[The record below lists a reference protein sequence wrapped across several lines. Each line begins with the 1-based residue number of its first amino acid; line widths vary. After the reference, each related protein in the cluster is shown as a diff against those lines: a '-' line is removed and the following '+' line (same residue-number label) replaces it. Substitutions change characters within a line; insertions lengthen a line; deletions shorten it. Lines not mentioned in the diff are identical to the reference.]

1 MWRYTQLTCRYAC
14 RRPFQKH
21 PVCQPPLWRWRHCRI
36 KKTKQTP
43 VVHLTYPTFIIH
55 SQTRRSSPCLLWVR
69 ARLDHSPYG
78 WLLHPRT
85 IFTVLAIMR
94 CENVRKKGNILGGSH
109 TEEKNQAEQH
119 LKIFFFV
126 LPVSQNWPVFPRSL
140 DCPRWWMSCLGVRK
154 SWGV

>member
-1 MWRYTQLTCRYAC
+1 MWRYTQLTCRYTC

-36 KKTKQTP
+36 KKNQTP

-69 ARLDHSPYG
+69 ARPDHSPYG

-94 CENVRKKGNILGGSH
+94 CENGRKKGNILGVYSNWGGKSSWA
-109 TEEKNQAEQH
+109 TFKE
-119 LKIFFFV
+119 LFFV
-126 LPVSQNWPVFPRSL
+126 SPVSQNSPVFPHSL
-140 DCPRWWMSCLGVRK
+140 DCPRWWMSCLDVRK
-154 SWGV
+154 SWSV